1 MIFKRRAGRANRH
14 RGFSLI
20 EALIGIAVIGIA
32 MLGLAQI
39 FLLSVSNNTRAGEIS
54 HATLLAQQRIDYL
67 RSLTADEMNTFP
79 STLRGESSDEPL
91 DPNSD
96 GTLDFRRITVL
107 QSPGGGVYTVKVYI
121 FPAVKIG
128 VSKTTLVGAPS
139 ENRVRAILSTVITR

>member
-1 MIFKRRAGRANRH
+1 MMRTGRPRRPRH
-14 RGFSLI
+14 AAGFSLI
-20 EALIGIAVIGIA
+20 EALIGITVIGIA

-39 FLLSVSNNTRAGEIS
+39 FLMSVSNNTRAGEIT

-67 RSLTADEMNTFP
+67 RGLTADEMNTFP
-79 STLRGESSDEPL
+79 STTRGESSDESL

-107 QSPGGGVYTVKVYI
+107 QSPGGGLYTVKVFV

-128 VSKTTLVGAPS
+128 VLKTTLIGAPS
-139 ENRVRAILSTVITR
+139 ENRARAILSTVITR